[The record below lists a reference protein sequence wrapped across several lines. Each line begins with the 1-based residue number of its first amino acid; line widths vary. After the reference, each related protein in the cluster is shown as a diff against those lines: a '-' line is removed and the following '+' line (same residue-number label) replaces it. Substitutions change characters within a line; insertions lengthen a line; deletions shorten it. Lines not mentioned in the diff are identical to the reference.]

1 MKEILIPR
9 MKEMKKTLVLT
20 MRKMKKMLILTSF
33 AAAAAVYGTSLAN
46 GHVPVAAASLA
57 WMAFVL
63 LANAVPGK
71 RKGRRHCNGKTA
83 TSCKLESKQ
92 SNYNTKVINFKG
104 AAK

>member
-1 MKEILIPR
+1 MKKILFLR
-9 MKEMKKTLVLT
+9 RKEMKKV
-20 MRKMKKMLILTSF
+20 LILTSF
-33 AAAAAVYGTSLAN
+33 SVAAVIYGTGIAN

-63 LANAVPGK
+63 MANAVPGK
-71 RKGRRHCNGKTA
+71 RKGRRHYNGKTA
-83 TSCKLESKQ
+83 RYFKLEAEQ